1 MLAIMQRIAYDIY
14 PNTKFTII
22 DLEYLTSQL
31 LQKHSFTELKEM
43 DDKTIKEELKAIS
56 NKLQGA

>member
-1 MLAIMQRIAYDIY
+1 MQRIAYDIY
-14 PNTKFTII
+14 PNTKFNII

-31 LQKHSFTELKEM
+31 LKKHSFTELNEM
-43 DDKTIKEELKAIS
+43 DGKTIKEELKAIS

>member
-1 MLAIMQRIAYDIY
+1 MQHIALFIF
-14 PNTKFTII
+14 PNIKFSLI

-31 LQKHSFTELKEM
+31 LKKHTFTELKEM
-43 DDKTIKEELKAIS
+43 EDKQLKEELKAIS